1 MTMPTIVG
9 ADGQPIRRQTQSVFP
24 VASMAMLAALD
35 SEMRQFGI
43 ALVCVKCGGTI
54 QGDNRPESDTFRLTC
69 PCAVRICHRTTG
81 HAKVV
86 TQ

>member
-1 MTMPTIVG
+1 MSEIVG
-9 ADGQPIRRQTQSVFP
+9 ANGQPLRRQTESLFP
-24 VASMAMLAALD
+24 VSKMAMLASLD

-69 PCAVRICHRTTG
+69 PCAVRLCHRPTG
-81 HAKVV
+81 KAQVL